1 MKKGWIIFIIFISI
15 ISTLSF
21 YFFQFNNGLS
31 LSNSDWGS
39 FGDYLNGVLT
49 PILTIINIWVFIR
62 LTEAIDSSEKKQK
75 ADELSH
81 RKKLLLI
88 QLRQNELE
96 KFSSIVN
103 DRIIYT
109 PEDETGFLV
118 YQAHSFLDYFV
129 ETKSNLFPIMKTP
142 KFNIVHLDLKVA
154 LTNYLGTFDPV
165 IPTEGEEL
173 VKMVANLRCHINSIN
188 TMLQD
193 FVLSEI
199 Q

>member
-15 ISTLSF
+15 ILTLSF

-31 LSNSDWGS
+31 LSNSNWGS
-39 FGDYLNGVLT
+39 FGDYLNGVLS
-49 PILTIINIWVFIR
+49 PILTIVNIWVFIR
-62 LTEAIDSSEKKQK
+62 LTEVINSSDKKQK
-75 ADELSH
+75 SEELSLQ
-81 RKKLLLI
+81 KKLLLI

-103 DRIIYT
+103 DRIIYN
-109 PEDETGFLV
+109 PEDKSGFLV
-118 YQAHSFLDYFV
+118 YQAKSFLDYFV
-129 ETKSNLFPIMKTP
+129 ETKTNLFPIMRTP
-142 KFNIVHLDLKVA
+142 KFNIVYLDLKVA
-154 LTNYLGTFDPV
+154 LTNYIGTFDPV
-165 IPTEGEEL
+165 IPTEREEL
-173 VKMVANLRCHINSIN
+173 CKIMLELRYRINSIN